1 MNELKNILFTG
12 QRKTKLSEYKH
23 SVKPRLEIRKH
34 YDHAFPRAINKKSY
48 SLLNSELGH
57 IVEYINSNDD
67 VDDEDNM
74 IIIIVVISLWKY
86 LFINKTI
93 LTF

>member
-1 MNELKNILFTG
+1 MLFTG
-12 QRKTKLSEYKH
+12 QRKTKLSEHKH

-34 YDHAFPRAINKKSY
+34 QDYAWPRAINRKSY
-48 SLLNSELGH
+48 SLLNSELGY

-74 IIIIVVISLWKY
+74 IIIIVVFSLWKY
-86 LFINKTI
+86 LFIHKTI
-93 LTF
+93 TF